1 MTAIQLRAS
10 DDAVSE
16 VDERYLSFC
25 IDLGQIAEPT
35 RFWNPD
41 GSGETT
47 GRPSYDFGR
56 VRLRNLARAL
66 APALLRIGGTEADRA
81 YYALEIDPEIDN
93 PDQRISEDVADFTRP
108 TRVRV
113 RVRVRIRVRVGVRV
127 RVRGRSCWSTRPRIL
142 PTLPVWSHGRRNNCS
157 SVTPTAN
164 GASGRAGW

>member
-1 MTAIQLRAS
+1 MAIRLRAS

-56 VRLRNLARAL
+56 VRLRV
-66 APALLRIGGTEADRA
+66 
-81 YYALEIDPEIDN
+81 LERSHMEQIP
-93 PDQRISEDVADFTRP
+93 P
-108 TRVRV
+108 
-113 RVRVRIRVRVGVRV
+113 IRGSRM
-127 RVRGRSCWSTRPRIL
+127 
-142 PTLPVWSHGRRNNCS
+142 
-157 SVTPTAN
+157 
-164 GASGRAGW
+164 

>member
-1 MTAIQLRAS
+1 MTAIRLRAT

-81 YYALEIDPEIDN
+81 FYALDGAP
-93 PDQRISEDVADFTRP
+93 PARP
-108 TRVRV
+108 PPPYCSVLTAAHVDA
-113 RVRVRIRVRVGVRV
+113 VGAFAKACGLQIMFAV
-127 RVRGRSCWSTRPRIL
+127 
-142 PTLPVWSHGRRNNCS
+142 N
-157 SVTPTAN
+157 
-164 GASGRAGW
+164 AGWGARDNTNGPWEAAQARARLEERTVKE